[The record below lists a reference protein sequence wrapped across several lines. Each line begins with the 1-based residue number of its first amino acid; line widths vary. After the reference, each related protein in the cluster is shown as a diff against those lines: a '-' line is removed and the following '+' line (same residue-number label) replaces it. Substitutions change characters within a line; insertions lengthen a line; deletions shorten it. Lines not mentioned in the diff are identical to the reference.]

1 MANFFLMTAKYGWL
15 RNVKI
20 KKVMTEGEKMFWNDM
35 QQQRNPFGNG
45 HSFGWLLFWSYW
57 SAVSR
62 SVGKQGPPYLTMK
75 RCLNQSLSRNQN
87 PSNWQQKRKKVAKK
101 YALSPQATAHAH
113 TAKVTAIGDSVMVDI
128 TPELKQVFPHAL
140 INGAVGRQFYDLP
153 TIAQSLKLK
162 VNSPTTWWS
171 TWAPTD
177 HQKRR
182 IFRGF

>member
-1 MANFFLMTAKYGWL
+1 M
-15 RNVKI
+15 
-20 KKVMTEGEKMFWNDM
+20 
-35 QQQRNPFGNG
+35 
-45 HSFGWLLFWSYW
+45 
-57 SAVSR
+57 
-62 SVGKQGPPYLTMK
+62 
-75 RCLNQSLSRNQN
+75 
-87 PSNWQQKRKKVAKK
+87 AKK